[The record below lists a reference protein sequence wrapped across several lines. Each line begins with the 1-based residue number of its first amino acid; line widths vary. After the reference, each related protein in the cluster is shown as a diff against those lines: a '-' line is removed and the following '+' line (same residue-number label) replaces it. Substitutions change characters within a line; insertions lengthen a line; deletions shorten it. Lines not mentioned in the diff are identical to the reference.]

1 MYVCMYTSLSLFL
14 FYISCHFTSLPRHVV
29 VPHFKAHVLSTAMK
43 MDASQSYPASFT
55 LEI

>member
-1 MYVCMYTSLSLFL
+1 MYVYISLSLFL